1 MSKNNNSNQKQPV
14 KEVSIKEVAVKE
26 INKDDLVDFFLIML
40 LTLNIG
46 QIN

>member
-26 INKDDLVDFFLIML
+26 INKDDLVDFF
-40 LTLNIG
+40 
-46 QIN
+46 

>member
-26 INKDDLVDFFLIML
+26 INKDDLVDFFIML
-40 LTLNIG
+40 LTLNID

>member
-26 INKDDLVDFFLIML
+26 INKDDFVNFFIML